1 MQFTIDINGTQFT
14 ATGTQIA
21 EVNPAGKP
29 FSVFVVDTLIH
40 DGKDYAAFLKARDG
54 QLRTVE
60 LESRKDELDMAWTE
74 ALTAYKAEN
83 PTATADDIAAFK
95 AYWMEQPAQR
105 RLTSTRTDGLAG
117 TIIDAEGMPHS
128 AYFMRETDNRFR
140 TYVPKAASVPAD
152 CPF

>member
-21 EVNPAGKP
+21 DVNPAGKP
-29 FSVFVVDTLIH
+29 FSVFTVDSLVH
-40 DGKDYAAFLKARDG
+40 GGKDYAPFMKARDG
-54 QLRTVE
+54 QLRSTE
-60 LESRKDELDMAWTE
+60 LESRKGELDLAWTE
-74 ALTAYKAEN
+74 ALTAYKAEH
-83 PTATADDIAAFK
+83 PDASDADIAAFK
-95 AYWMEQPAQR
+95 AYWLERPERR
-105 RLTSTRTDGLAG
+105 RLTSMRTDGLTA
-117 TIIDAEGMPHS
+117 TIIDANGEAHA